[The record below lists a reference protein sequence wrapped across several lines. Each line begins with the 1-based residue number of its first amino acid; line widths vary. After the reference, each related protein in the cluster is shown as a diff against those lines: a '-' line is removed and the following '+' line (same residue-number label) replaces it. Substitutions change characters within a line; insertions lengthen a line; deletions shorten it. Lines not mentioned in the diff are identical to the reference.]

1 MSGKHFRVLL
11 AEDDLQMGFI
21 IKDNLEEEGY
31 EVINCPD
38 GETAWDQFQRK
49 TPDICLFDVNMPGRD
64 GFSLA
69 KKIRQ
74 RNDVVPILFL
84 TAKSMEEDKL
94 KGFETGADDYIT
106 KPFSMKELLSRMNVF
121 LRRNKLFMPAS
132 VPEYRI
138 GSMQFFPLENRLLKG
153 NEEIILTQ
161 KETNL
166 LHFFCQHA
174 NKVLRREDILNYVW
188 GKNDYFLGRSM
199 DVYVA
204 KLRKLLKTEEGVF
217 IETIPQAGYRM
228 IVRQG
233 AKK

>member
-1 MSGKHFRVLL
+1 MEKNIKVLL

-21 IKDNLEEEGY
+21 IKDNLEEEGF

-38 GETAWDQFQRK
+38 GETAWEQFQRRR
-49 TPDICLFDVNMPGRD
+49 PDICLLDVNMPVRD

-94 KGFETGADDYIT
+94 KGFQTGADDYIT

-121 LRRNKLFMPAS
+121 LRRNKLLMPA
-132 VPEYRI
+132 VLPEYKAGRLH
-138 GSMQFFPLENRLLKG
+138 FFPAENRLLKG
-153 NEEIILTQ
+153 EEEIILTE
-161 KETNL
+161 KENNL
-166 LHFFCQHA
+166 LHFFWEHA
-174 NKVLRREDILNYVW
+174 NKVVRREDILNRVW

-204 KLRKLLKTEEGVF
+204 KLRKLLKTEAGIT

-228 IVRQG
+228 MIHQ
-233 AKK
+233 AT

>member
-1 MSGKHFRVLL
+1 MIEKNIKVLL

-21 IKDNLEEEGY
+21 IKDNLEEEGFD
-31 EVINCPD
+31 VINCPD
-38 GETAWDQFQRK
+38 GETAWEQFQRK
-49 TPDICLFDVNMPGRD
+49 TPDICLLDVNMPGRD

-106 KPFSMKELLSRMNVF
+106 KPFSMKELMSRMNVF
-121 LRRNKLFMPAS
+121 LRRNKLLMPAAA
-132 VPEYRI
+132 PEYMV
-138 GSMQFFPLENRLLKG
+138 GSMQFFPSESRILKG
-153 NEEIILTQ
+153 GDEIILTQ
-161 KETNL
+161 KETQL
-166 LHFFCQHA
+166 LHFFCEHA
-174 NKVLRREDILNYVW
+174 NKILRREDILNHVW

-204 KLRKLLKTEEGVF
+204 KLRKLLKTEEGVL

-228 IVRQG
+228 VIQQN

>member
-1 MSGKHFRVLL
+1 MITKNIKVLL

-49 TPDICLFDVNMPGRD
+49 TPDICLLDVNMPGRD

-84 TAKSMEEDKL
+84 TAKSLEEDRL
-94 KGFETGADDYIT
+94 RGFETGADDYIS
-106 KPFSMKELLSRMNVF
+106 KPFSMKELVSRMNVF
-121 LRRNKLFMPAS
+121 LRRNKLLMPAAK
-132 VPEYRI
+132 PEYTI
-138 GSMQFFPLENRLLKG
+138 GSFRFFPFENRIMK
-153 NEEIILTQ
+153 EEKEIILTQ

-166 LHFFCQHA
+166 LHFFCEHA
-174 NKVLRREDILNYVW
+174 NKVLRREDILNHVW

-204 KLRKLLKTEEGVF
+204 KLRKLLKTEESVQ
-217 IETIPQAGYRM
+217 IETIPQAGYRL
-228 IVRQG
+228 ILQQE